1 MNQEIHNIS
10 DGNSIIFPNIDIELI
25 KALEQAYPNVLPS
38 TPISEKELAEL
49 IGIQKLIQR
58 LRDEYAIQN
67 QIIE

>member
-10 DGNSIIFPNIDIELI
+10 DSNSIIFPNIDIDLI

-58 LRDEYAIQN
+58 LKDEYAIQN
-67 QIIE
+67 QII

>member
-1 MNQEIHNIS
+1 LNQEIHNIS
-10 DGNSIIFPNIDIELI
+10 DSNSVIFPNIDIELI

-58 LRDEYAIQN
+58 LKDEYAIQN